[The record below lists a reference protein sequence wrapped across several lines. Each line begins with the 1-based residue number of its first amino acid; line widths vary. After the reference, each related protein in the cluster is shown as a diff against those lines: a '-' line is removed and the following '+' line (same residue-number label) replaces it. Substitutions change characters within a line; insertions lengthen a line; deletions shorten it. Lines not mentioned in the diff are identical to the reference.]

1 MKRHLPVEEYER
13 KIKLLEKKCLLLE
26 TALETELAKAEL
38 DCKQKLTD
46 QRSRLLVDFAH
57 EKGTWREEKAQL
69 NQVIKEDVRVVVKEP
84 PKPRT
89 TGNKIKA
96 IIDVITET

>member
-1 MKRHLPVEEYER
+1 MTRHKPIEEYER
-13 KIKLLEKKCLLLE
+13 TIKLLEKKCLLLE

-46 QRSRLLVDFAH
+46 QKNRLLVDLAH
-57 EKGTWREEKAQL
+57 EKQIWHDQKAEL
-69 NQVIKEDVRVVVKEP
+69 NKVIKEDVRVVVKEP
-84 PKPRT
+84 PKPRR
-89 TGNKIKA
+89 TGEKIKA